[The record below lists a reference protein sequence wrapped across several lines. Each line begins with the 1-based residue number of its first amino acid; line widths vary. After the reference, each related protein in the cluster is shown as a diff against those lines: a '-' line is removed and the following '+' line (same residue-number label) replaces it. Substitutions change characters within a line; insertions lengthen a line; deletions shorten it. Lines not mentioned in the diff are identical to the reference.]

1 VDTNGGTKD
10 IEVVAAEPTGSF
22 EDVAAAALA
31 EYEFVPFELEARRY
45 ERRLRLR
52 MRFELN

>member
-1 VDTNGGTKD
+1 VDTHGATKD
-10 IEVVAAEPTGSF
+10 IEVVAAEPVGRF
-22 EDVAAAALA
+22 ENAATAALA
-31 EYEFVPFELEARRY
+31 EYEFVPFELDNVVY